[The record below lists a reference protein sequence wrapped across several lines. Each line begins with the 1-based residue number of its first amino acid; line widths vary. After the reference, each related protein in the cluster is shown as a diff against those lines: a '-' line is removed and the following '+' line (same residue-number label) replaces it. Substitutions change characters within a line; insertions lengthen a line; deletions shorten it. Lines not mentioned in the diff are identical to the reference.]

1 MTDSVIKVCVIGAG
15 FMGAMHARIWQQ
27 MYGVDVVGVADP
39 DLSRSEAL
47 KEWIPKLNCY
57 EDFNQML
64 DQEKPNIVSI
74 CTKDDFHLA
83 PALAA
88 ARVGAHIFLEK
99 PIAATMEDGEAI
111 IRAARDANVKL
122 GIGFLLRFDPRYSRA
137 QEILATGSAGEV
149 SHITARRNSPAIEG
163 PARYGGSLPLP
174 LHVTV
179 HDVDM
184 ILWLL
189 KHTQPVSVYAQTTNK
204 LLGHL
209 GTEDS
214 VFAIIRFADSTV
226 VNLES
231 SWALPA
237 GSRTLLDAKM
247 SILSTKGLIE
257 IECGESGLYHA
268 SETANRYIDT
278 QHWPLSQG
286 EIKGDLREE
295 LMSFLGD
302 VRNGTTTVAT
312 GEEAN
317 EALRVT
323 LAIMDSA
330 RTGEIVRV

>member
-1 MTDSVIKVCVIGAG
+1 MNDRVIRVGVVGAG
-15 FMGAMHARIWQQ
+15 FMGAMHARVWQQ
-27 MYGVDVVGVADP
+27 IYGVEVVGVADP
-39 DLSRSEAL
+39 DSARCDAL
-47 KEWIPKLNCY
+47 KEWIPGLECY
-57 EDFNQML
+57 SDFNHML
-64 DQEKPNIVSI
+64 EQAELDIVSI

-88 ARVGAHIFLEK
+88 AKAGTHIFLEK
-99 PIAATMEDGEAI
+99 PIAASLEDGEQI
-111 IRAARDANVKL
+111 IRAVREAGVKL

-137 QEILATGSAGEV
+137 QEIIASGEAGEI

-184 ILWLL
+184 VLWLL
-189 KHTQPVSVYAQTTNK
+189 KHTTPVSVYAQTTNK
-204 LLGHL
+204 RLGHL
-209 GTEDS
+209 GTEDA
-214 VFAIIRFADSTV
+214 VFAIMRFADGTV

-247 SILSTKGLIE
+247 SILTTEALFE

-268 SETANRYIDT
+268 SESMNRYIDT

-295 LMSFLGD
+295 LMAFVSD
-302 VRNGTTTVAT
+302 VRNGTTRVAT

-317 EALRVT
+317 EALRIT
-323 LAIMDSA
+323 LAIMESA
-330 RTGEIVRV
+330 GSGAIVRV

>member
-1 MTDSVIKVCVIGAG
+1 MTDRVIKVGVIGAG

-27 MYGVDVVGVADP
+27 MYGVEVVGVADP

-47 KEWIPKLNCY
+47 KPWIPQLNGY

-64 DQEKPNIVSI
+64 EQEKPDIVSI

-88 ARVGAHIFLEK
+88 AKVGAHIFLEK
-99 PIAATMEDGEAI
+99 PIATTVEDGEAI
-111 IRAARDANVKL
+111 TRAAREANVKL

-137 QEILATGSAGEV
+137 QEILASGSAGEV
-149 SHITARRNSPAIEG
+149 SHISARRNSPAIEG

-189 KHTQPVSVYAQTTNK
+189 KHTHPISVYAQTTNK

-214 VFAIIRFADSTV
+214 VFAIIRFADGTV

-247 SILSTKGLIE
+247 SILATKGLIE

-268 SETANRYIDT
+268 SENMNRYIDT

-286 EIKGDLREE
+286 ELKGDLREE
-295 LMSFLGD
+295 LMAFLGD
-302 VRNGTTTVAT
+302 VRTGTTRVAT
-312 GEEAN
+312 GEEGN
-317 EALRVT
+317 EALRITV
-323 LAIMDSA
+323 AIMDSA

>member
-1 MTDSVIKVCVIGAG
+1 MKEGVIKVGVAGAG
-15 FMGAMHARIWQQ
+15 FMGAMHARVWQQ
-27 MYGVDVVGVADP
+27 MYGVEVVGVADP
-39 DLSRSEAL
+39 DRARGEAL
-47 KEWIPKLNCY
+47 KAWIPDLHCY
-57 EDFNQML
+57 EDFNDML
-64 DQEKPNIVSI
+64 AREDLDIVSI
-74 CTKDDFHLA
+74 CTKDDLHLA

-88 ARVGAHIFLEK
+88 AKAGKHIFLEK
-99 PIAATMEDGEAI
+99 PIAATLDDGKAI
-111 IRAARDANVKL
+111 VQAARDAGIKL

-137 QEILATGSAGEV
+137 REIIASGEAGEI
-149 SHITARRNSPAIEG
+149 SHIAARRNSPAIEG

-184 ILWLL
+184 VLWLL
-189 KHTQPVSVYAQTTNK
+189 ENTKPVSVYAQTTNK
-204 LLGHL
+204 RLGHL
-209 GTEDS
+209 GTEDA
-214 VFAIIRFADSTV
+214 VFAIIRFADGSV

-231 SWALPA
+231 AWALPA

-247 SILSTKGLIE
+247 SILTTQGLLE
-257 IECGESGLYHA
+257 VECGESGLYHA
-268 SETANRYIDT
+268 SESMNRYIDT

-295 LMSFLGD
+295 LMAFASD

-317 EALRVT
+317 EALRIT
-323 LAIMDSA
+323 LAIMESA

>member
-1 MTDSVIKVCVIGAG
+1 MKDGTLKVAVVGAG
-15 FMGAMHARIWQQ
+15 FMGTMHARVFSQL
-27 MYGVDVVGVADP
+27 YGVEVIAIADP
-39 DLSRSEAL
+39 DPARCEAV
-47 KEWIPKLNCY
+47 KAFIPGIQCFSDY
-57 EDFNQML
+57 QDML
-64 DQEKPNIVSI
+64 TLEGLDIVSI

-88 ARVGAHIFLEK
+88 ARAGKHIFLEK
-99 PIAATMEDGEAI
+99 PIAAALADGEAI
-111 IRAARDANVKL
+111 VGAAHAAGVKL

-137 QEILATGSAGEV
+137 RDIIEAGEAGEI
-149 SHITARRNSPAIEG
+149 SHIAARRNSPAIEG

-184 ILWLL
+184 VLWLL
-189 KHTQPVSVYAQTTNK
+189 HRTKPVSVYAQTTNK
-204 LLGHL
+204 RLGHL
-209 GTEDS
+209 GTEDA
-214 VFAIIRFADSTV
+214 VFAIIRFADGAV

-231 SWALPA
+231 AWALPA

-247 SILSTKGLIE
+247 EILTTAGLFE

-295 LMSFLGD
+295 LMAFISD
-302 VRNGTTTVAT
+302 IRSNRTTVAT

-317 EALRVT
+317 EALRIT
-323 LAIMDSA
+323 LAIMASA
-330 RTGEIVRV
+330 RTGQVVAV